1 MRLAKPALDVGLYT
15 NQLAPMLDFWQNR
28 AQLELSEMLPL
39 GGGVRQHRHAIGQ
52 SVLKLNHTREA
63 LDPSP
68 PSGLAK
74 LTIFV
79 AGLADPQPLTD
90 PDGNTLELRPRT
102 AASPNLRLTL
112 AVNDVARS
120 RVFYGETLEL
130 PIDAAGHFSVG
141 TSQIE
146 IIPGQIATSEQKG
159 LGYRYMTF
167 QVFDV
172 LAEHSKIVARGGVE
186 GAGPVRLGEVAYI
199 SFVRDPDGNW
209 IEISQRKSITGSLA

>member
-39 GGGVRQHRHAIGQ
+39 GGGVRQHRHVIEQ

-74 LTIFV
+74 LAIFV
-79 AGLADPQPLTD
+79 EGVEGPQILAD
-90 PDGNTLELRPRT
+90 PDGNALELRPRSF
-102 AASPNLRLTL
+102 ASPNLRLTL

-120 RVFYGETLEL
+120 RAFYGETLEL
-130 PIDAAGHFSVG
+130 PVDAEGFFRVG

-146 IIPGQIATSEQKG
+146 IIQGQVAISEQKG

-172 LAEHSKIVARGGVE
+172 LAEHSLIVVRGGVE
-186 GAGPVRLGEVAYI
+186 GVSPVRLGEVAYI